1 VFVRK
6 LVALL
11 KKDFAV
17 ELRTKE
23 TLSITLGMALLLGT
37 MTAIG
42 VNSAFISI
50 ATLKTIFPTLFV
62 LTFLFSSTLT
72 ITRSF
77 EYEYRDNPL
86 QAVIMTGV
94 SPQLIYLSKFLINSL
109 VITLGLLVTSI
120 TFSLLLNVDLIAL
133 GLPFAFISVLMVFGF
148 VGIATL
154 LIPIT
159 FASKLRGVILP
170 MLLLPLLFPILFA
183 GLELLAALFEGIP
196 FDMSSP
202 WVSLLIGFD
211 VLYVALGMNLFEHV
225 VTE

>member
-1 VFVRK
+1 
-6 LVALL
+6 
-11 KKDFAV
+11 
-17 ELRTKE
+17 
-23 TLSITLGMALLLGT
+23 
-37 MTAIG
+37 
-42 VNSAFISI
+42 
-50 ATLKTIFPTLFV
+50 
-62 LTFLFSSTLT
+62 
-72 ITRSF
+72 
-77 EYEYRDNPL
+77 
-86 QAVIMTGV
+86 
-94 SPQLIYLSKFLINSL
+94 
-109 VITLGLLVTSI
+109 LVTSI

-196 FDMSSP
+196 FDMTSP

>member
-1 VFVRK
+1 MSK
-6 LVALL
+6 LIALL
-11 KKDFAV
+11 KKDLAIEFRA
-17 ELRTKE
+17 KE

-37 MTAIG
+37 LTAIG

-50 ATLKTIFPTLFV
+50 GTVKTIFPTLFV

-94 SPQLIYLSKFLINSL
+94 SPQLIYISKFLVNSL
-109 VITLGLLVTSI
+109 VVLLGLFVTAA
-120 TFSLLLNVDLIAL
+120 TLSLLLNVDLVAF
-133 GLPFAFISVLMVFGF
+133 GGSFAFISILMVFGF
-148 VGIATL
+148 VGISTL

-170 MLLLPLLFPILFA
+170 LLLLPLLFPILFA
-183 GLELLAALFEGIP
+183 GLELLAALFDGIP
-196 FDMSSP
+196 LDISSP

-211 VLYVALGMNLFEHV
+211 VLYVALGMSLFEQV

>member
-1 VFVRK
+1 VRK

>member
-1 VFVRK
+1 MRK